1 MKSLKTI
8 LPMLVLAVGTVGTVG
23 IIAARPS
30 LPTNQPVHRLPVVR
44 VMSAEPQAILLH
56 IEAQGSVVPRT
67 ESELVAEVS
76 GRIIWASPRFAS
88 GGFLEPGE
96 MLLQID
102 PGDYQIAVER
112 GAAVL
117 ARTESQLELAQ
128 AALERQRRLAT
139 RSVSSSSQLDTA
151 VSGAHVAEANCRE
164 AQAALAQA
172 RRNLERTRV
181 LAPFAGRVRRKHV
194 DVGQFV
200 ARGSPVARVYAV
212 DYAEVR
218 LPIPDRDAAFVDLP
232 IDYRNEENAGEGPSV
247 ELRASFAGRGYRW
260 QGRIVRTEGELDP
273 KTRMI
278 HAVARVE
285 DPYGRGDDPDR
296 PPLAVGLFVNAR
308 IEGRQVANAVV
319 IPRSA
324 LRGHSEVVIVDDEN
338 RLRIRRVE
346 VLRRNPRT
354 VILSAGVEAGEKLC
368 TAPLPVVVDGMQVR
382 TLDDPAAQTSIEAAW
397 PSRQREAAE
406 SQRTDTARKTDAK
419 VGAAEPE
426 AASPALRAG
435 PAETGGGRS

>member
-1 MKSLKTI
+1 MMPSLKVI
-8 LPMLVLAVGTVGTVG
+8 LPIMVLAAGTVGTVG

-30 LPTNQPVHRLPVVR
+30 VPTHQPTHRLPVVR
-44 VMSAEPQAILLH
+44 IMSAEPRTVLLH

-76 GRIIWASPRFAS
+76 GQIIWASPRFAS
-88 GGFLEPGE
+88 GGFFEPDE
-96 MLLQID
+96 VLVQID
-102 PGDYQIAVER
+102 PGDYEVAVER
-112 GAAVL
+112 ADAAL
-117 ARTESQLELAQ
+117 ARAESQLELAQ
-128 AALERQRRLAT
+128 AAGERQRRLAG
-139 RSVSSSSQLDTA
+139 RSVSSSAQLDDA
-151 VSGAHVAEANCRE
+151 VSGARVAEANYRE
-164 AQAALAQA
+164 ARAALTQA
-172 RRNLERTRV
+172 RRNLERTQM

-200 ARGSPVARVYAV
+200 ARGSPVARIYAV

-232 IDYRNEENAGEGPSV
+232 IDYRNEETAGEGPSV
-247 ELRASFAGRGYRW
+247 ELHASFAGRGYRW
-260 QGRIVRTEGELDP
+260 RGRIVRTEGELDP

-296 PPLAVGLFVNAR
+296 PPLAVGLFVNAE
-308 IEGRQVANAVV
+308 IEGRRVENAIV

-324 LRGHSEVVIVDDEN
+324 LRGHSEVVIVDAEN

-354 VILSAGVEAGEKLC
+354 VILRNGVEAGEKLC

-382 TLDDPAAQTSIEAAW
+382 TLDDPDALIAIEAAHKAEG
-397 PSRQREAAE
+397 SAEAAGRE
-406 SQRTDTARKTDAK
+406 SADAAQRARPA
-419 VGAAEPE
+419 E
-426 AASPALRAG
+426 AAG
-435 PAETGGGRS
+435 NRS

>member
-1 MKSLKTI
+1 
-8 LPMLVLAVGTVGTVG
+8 
-23 IIAARPS
+23 
-30 LPTNQPVHRLPVVR
+30 
-44 VMSAEPQAILLH
+44 MSAEPRDVLLH

-88 GGFLEPGE
+88 GGFFEPGE
-96 MLLQID
+96 VLVHID
-102 PGDYQIAVER
+102 PGDYEVAVER
-112 GAAVL
+112 ADAAL
-117 ARTESQLELAQ
+117 ARSESQLELARS
-128 AALERQRRLAT
+128 ALERQRRLAGREVT
-139 RSVSSSSQLDTA
+139 SSAQLDDA
-151 VSGAHVAEANCRE
+151 VSGAGVAEANYRE
-164 AQAALAQA
+164 AKAALTHAS
-172 RRNLERTRV
+172 RDLERTQM

-232 IDYRNEENAGEGPSV
+232 IDYRNEENPGQGPNV
-247 ELRASFAGRGYRW
+247 ELQASFAGRGYRW
-260 QGRIVRTEGELDP
+260 RGRIVRTEGELDP

-296 PPLAVGLFVNAR
+296 PPLAVGLFVNAE
-308 IEGRQVANAVV
+308 IEGRRVENTVV

-324 LRGHSEVVIVDDEN
+324 LRGHSEVVIVDAEN

-354 VILSAGVEAGEKLC
+354 VILSAGVEAGERLC
-368 TAPLPVVVDGMQVR
+368 TAPLAVVVDGMRVR
-382 TLDDPAAQTSIEAAW
+382 TLDDPDALISIETAHEADDAA
-397 PSRQREAAE
+397 EAAE
-406 SQRTDTARKTDAK
+406 RERADATRR
-419 VGAAEPE
+419 AEPAE
-426 AASPALRAG
+426 VAG
-435 PAETGGGRS
+435 SRS

>member
-1 MKSLKTI
+1 M
-8 LPMLVLAVGTVGTVG
+8 VLAAGTVGTVG

-30 LPTNQPVHRLPVVR
+30 VPTHQPTHRLPVVR
-44 VMSAEPQAILLH
+44 IMSAKPRAVLLH

-76 GRIIWASPRFAS
+76 GQIIWASPRFAS
-88 GGFLEPGE
+88 GGFFEPDE
-96 MLLQID
+96 VLVQID
-102 PGDYQIAVER
+102 PGDYEVAVER
-112 GAAVL
+112 ADAAL
-117 ARTESQLELAQ
+117 ARAESQLELAQ
-128 AALERQRRLAT
+128 AAGERQRRLAG
-139 RSVSSSSQLDTA
+139 RSVSSSAQLDDA
-151 VSGAHVAEANCRE
+151 VSGARVAEANYRE
-164 AQAALAQA
+164 ARAALTQA
-172 RRNLERTRV
+172 RRNLERTQM

-200 ARGSPVARVYAV
+200 ARGSPVARIYAV

-232 IDYRNEENAGEGPSV
+232 IDYRNEETAGEGPSV
-247 ELRASFAGRGYRW
+247 ELHASFAGRGYRW
-260 QGRIVRTEGELDP
+260 RGRIVRTEGELDP

-296 PPLAVGLFVNAR
+296 PPLAVGLFVNAE
-308 IEGRQVANAVV
+308 IEGRRVENAIV

-324 LRGHSEVVIVDDEN
+324 LRGHSEVVIVDAEN

-354 VILSAGVEAGEKLC
+354 VILRNGVEAGEKLC

-382 TLDDPAAQTSIEAAW
+382 TLDDPDALIAIEAAHKAEG
-397 PSRQREAAE
+397 SAEAAGRE
-406 SQRTDTARKTDAK
+406 SADAAQRARPA
-419 VGAAEPE
+419 E
-426 AASPALRAG
+426 AAG
-435 PAETGGGRS
+435 NRS

>member
-139 RSVSSSSQLDTA
+139 RSVSSSS
-151 VSGAHVAEANCRE
+151 
-164 AQAALAQA
+164 
-172 RRNLERTRV
+172 
-181 LAPFAGRVRRKHV
+181 
-194 DVGQFV
+194 
-200 ARGSPVARVYAV
+200 
-212 DYAEVR
+212 
-218 LPIPDRDAAFVDLP
+218 
-232 IDYRNEENAGEGPSV
+232 
-247 ELRASFAGRGYRW
+247 
-260 QGRIVRTEGELDP
+260 
-273 KTRMI
+273 
-278 HAVARVE
+278 
-285 DPYGRGDDPDR
+285 
-296 PPLAVGLFVNAR
+296 PP
-308 IEGRQVANAVV
+308 
-319 IPRSA
+319 
-324 LRGHSEVVIVDDEN
+324 
-338 RLRIRRVE
+338 
-346 VLRRNPRT
+346 T
-354 VILSAGVEAGEKLC
+354 
-368 TAPLPVVVDGMQVR
+368 
-382 TLDDPAAQTSIEAAW
+382 
-397 PSRQREAAE
+397 
-406 SQRTDTARKTDAK
+406 
-419 VGAAEPE
+419 
-426 AASPALRAG
+426 
-435 PAETGGGRS
+435 